1 MNSRPGKGVSKRFS
15 KGLDEANTAR
25 SSLRPTEKILASQ
38 RSNSV
43 QIKLDDDLQSLATV
57 LSKLDGPGA
66 DKEAVSQQLATVQ
79 QQVEQVRGENEELR
93 TFFQEALQEAERLK
107 HENEELRKLGED
119 AVLDQQLSK
128 ALQETDKLKLAAD
141 AYKKELLQQKVGEL
155 QAELAQTTKRLKV
168 AEEEKSALQGA
179 KGGRRDSFKRLEKQ
193 ASHQSLNGLAE
204 ENAASSASL
213 QTSTGERKD
222 LLARLQ
228 GPQGTRGDLDQLLAA
243 AAKVLQD
250 AETLETQLAEARSR
264 NAQLQGEVEKLND
277 TVFSKTFRAPS
288 AWAERE
294 VKYKM
299 EKKDWDTQ
307 VERLQ
312 GIINKL
318 TAENVEYRDNNKTQ
332 QFEVRIQELQQI
344 LKQTESS
351 KVTAERALHE
361 LQLDMRSQIEKYD
374 QLQEARRHQE
384 ALSEEGVTSMID
396 GFDRQQIGG
405 VQPRRTQTKGTA
417 KQAIS
422 ALMPDA
428 TSAEPSALQYIQER
442 IPHTHVQEVV
452 SDFDT
457 HHIGVQ
463 QPHASSQ
470 DETDTH
476 LHNQAVPDVTSQQ
489 PAHTLTATQDF
500 APHTSSSQQ
509 LPMQPHAST
518 PGAAHGQSAAQSAQP
533 QADVSGLLPTHS
545 QQEYDQSGVAVFP
558 QSQAGQLST
567 SSEASIPPAEH
578 QLPEEASVSAHEAAG
593 VFQHQGP
600 ASHTD
605 PDQASCS
612 GQSPQQQQLRVDASA
627 EVPSYTQLHADGAP
641 YTVRSSTNAR
651 QQQAKPSADPELPL
665 TAQMQAP
672 PGDAAGMPVGQQE
685 QHAGRSE
692 AADMPSDH
700 HQQQD
705 GVSKAAQ
712 ASSSQQVQTS
722 EESASQTS
730 ALQAAQ
736 HEHGHLDSQ
745 PGDDTAP
752 AQQRQDPAET
762 ASAFQGVAQQQ
773 PEADSVASVSQGD
786 RALTLEAAT
795 SSGVQQEGSDREAE
809 DRGAGFP
816 VGPLDE
822 DDSDTSSSEDDLL
835 TVKDAVTHIV
845 RSTRQSRANS
855 SEHLD
860 QLDHMEA
867 SPSDRSDPQTAA
879 DPLATVR
886 GVTFS
891 DAGHIS
897 LSGASSLP
905 PLATRRTPGGTKE
918 ASEMNGG
925 ATTERSESSEAWS
938 EERIRQLEEDKAAIE
953 RLWGEHAQENDI
965 GVLKFK
971 LAEFESRCEM
981 YEAQVTKMQRSLE
994 RGDDEKAKVEE
1005 QLAKAMALTAQG
1017 DKQGLAALRDRLSM
1031 VVTGRASKTSQL
1043 EERLKEAEEQ
1053 LQQSYRERARLEKQR
1068 AKLEQELASWSS
1080 KLGVNMDLSRAESL
1094 EPSEPSGS
1102 DKGERKLQHWKSS
1115 GSNIAGLNDG
1125 DMEVMRLREEN
1136 EALMDSLVRTKVEL
1150 AETEGEYL
1158 KTKRSLIRANEKLAG
1173 LSEKVDGLKLALSR
1187 AGVHNNSDSP
1197 SARSDTSTQPFGT
1210 PKSVQ
1215 AGTPRTEA
1223 MASVKF

>member
-1 MNSRPGKGVSKRFS
+1 MDSRPGKGVSKRFS
-15 KGLDEANTAR
+15 KRLDEANTAR
-25 SSLRPTEKILASQ
+25 SSLRPTEKILATQ

-43 QIKLDDDLQSLATV
+43 QIKLDDDLQSLATGV
-57 LSKLDGPGA
+57 SKLDGPGA

-79 QQVEQVRGENEELR
+79 QQIEQVRGENEELR

-155 QAELAQTTKRLKV
+155 QAELAQTAKRLKV

-179 KGGRRDSFKRLEKQ
+179 KGGRRDSFKRLDKQ
-193 ASHQSLNGLAE
+193 ASHQFPNGLAG

-213 QTSTGERKD
+213 QTSSGERKD

-228 GPQGTRGDLDQLLAA
+228 GPQQTRGDLDQLLVA

-318 TAENVEYRDNNKTQ
+318 TAENVGYRDNNKTQ
-332 QFEVRIQELQQI
+332 EFEVRIQELQQM

-361 LQLDMRSQIEKYD
+361 LQLDMRGQIEKYD

-384 ALSEEGVTSMID
+384 VLSEEGVTSMID
-396 GFDRQQIGG
+396 GFDRQQIG
-405 VQPRRTQTKGTA
+405 
-417 KQAIS
+417 
-422 ALMPDA
+422 DA
-428 TSAEPSALQYIQER
+428 TSAEPSALQHIQEAS
-442 IPHTHVQEVV
+442 PHTHVQEVV

-463 QPHASSQ
+463 QPHASPK
-470 DETDTH
+470 DEADTH
-476 LHNQAVPDVTSQQ
+476 LHNQPAPDVTSQQ
-489 PAHTLTATQDF
+489 FAHNLAATQDY

-509 LPMQPHAST
+509 LSMQPHASN
-518 PGAAHGQSAAQSAQP
+518 PGAGHDQSAAQSAQP
-533 QADVSGLLPTHS
+533 QAHVSDLLPTHS
-545 QQEYDQSGVAVFP
+545 QQQHNQSGVAVLP
-558 QSQAGQLST
+558 KSQAGQLP
-567 SSEASIPPAEH
+567 SSSAIGIPPAEH
-578 QLPEEASVSAHEAAG
+578 QLPEVASVSAQEAAG
-593 VFQHQGP
+593 AFQEQGP
-600 ASHTD
+600 ARHND
-605 PDQASCS
+605 PDQVSTS
-612 GQSPQQQQLRVDASA
+612 GQSPQQKQLRVDASA
-627 EVPSYTQLHADGAP
+627 EVPSYTQLHPDGAP
-641 YTVRSSTNAR
+641 HTVHSSTNAH
-651 QQQAKPSADPELPL
+651 QQQAGPSAEPDFPS
-665 TAQMQAP
+665 TVQMQAP
-672 PGDAAGMPVGQQE
+672 PNSAAGMPIVQQE
-685 QHAGRSE
+685 QHAGQSE
-692 AADMPSDH
+692 AAGMPSDH
-700 HQQQD
+700 QQHQA
-705 GVSKAAQ
+705 GVSAPAQ
-712 ASSSQQVQTS
+712 TASSQQVQTS

-736 HEHGHLDSQ
+736 HEPGHLDSKQ
-745 PGDDTAP
+745 SDATAA

-762 ASAFQGVAQQQ
+762 ASDIQGVNQQQLEANSVTSDAQQGG
-773 PEADSVASVSQGD
+773 S
-786 RALTLEAAT
+786 LTLEAAT
-795 SSGVQQEGSDREAE
+795 SPGVQQEGSETEAE
-809 DRGAGFP
+809 HRGAGFP

-822 DDSDTSSSEDDLL
+822 DDSETSSSEDDLL

-845 RSTRQSRANS
+845 RSTRHSRANS

-860 QLDHMEA
+860 QLDHKEA
-867 SPSDRSDPQTAA
+867 SPSGRSDPQTAA
-879 DPLATVR
+879 DPLAAVR

-905 PLATRRTPGGTKE
+905 PLTTRRAPGSSKD

-1094 EPSEPSGS
+1094 EPSEPSSS

-1173 LSEKVDGLKLALSR
+1173 LSEKVDGLKLALNK

-1223 MASVKF
+1223 MATVKF

>member
-1 MNSRPGKGVSKRFS
+1 MLNSHTLLGYVCGFHSLHVREAFDKINGMHQLISLWGQFSETVPVS
-15 KGLDEANTAR
+15 
-25 SSLRPTEKILASQ
+25 
-38 RSNSV
+38 
-43 QIKLDDDLQSLATV
+43 IKLDDDLQSLATGV
-57 LSKLDGPGA
+57 SKLDGPGA

-79 QQVEQVRGENEELR
+79 QQIEQVRGENEELR

-155 QAELAQTTKRLKV
+155 QAELAQTAKRLKV

-179 KGGRRDSFKRLEKQ
+179 KGGRRDSFKRLDKQ
-193 ASHQSLNGLAE
+193 ASHQFPNGLAG

-213 QTSTGERKD
+213 QTSSGERKD

-228 GPQGTRGDLDQLLAA
+228 GPQQTRGDLDQLLVA

-318 TAENVEYRDNNKTQ
+318 TAENVGYRDNNKTQ
-332 QFEVRIQELQQI
+332 EFEVRIQELQQM

-361 LQLDMRSQIEKYD
+361 LQLDMRGQIEKYD

-384 ALSEEGVTSMID
+384 VLSEEGVTSMID

-417 KQAIS
+417 KQAPS
-422 ALMPDA
+422 ALVPDA
-428 TSAEPSALQYIQER
+428 TSAEPSALQHIQEAS
-442 IPHTHVQEVV
+442 PHTHVQEVV

-457 HHIGVQ
+457 HHIG
-463 QPHASSQ
+463 
-470 DETDTH
+470 
-476 LHNQAVPDVTSQQ
+476 
-489 PAHTLTATQDF
+489 
-500 APHTSSSQQ
+500 
-509 LPMQPHAST
+509 
-518 PGAAHGQSAAQSAQP
+518 
-533 QADVSGLLPTHS
+533 
-545 QQEYDQSGVAVFP
+545 
-558 QSQAGQLST
+558 AGQLP
-567 SSEASIPPAEH
+567 SSSAIGIPPAEH
-578 QLPEEASVSAHEAAG
+578 QLPEVASVSAQEAAG
-593 VFQHQGP
+593 AFQEQGP
-600 ASHTD
+600 ARHND
-605 PDQASCS
+605 PDQ
-612 GQSPQQQQLRVDASA
+612 
-627 EVPSYTQLHADGAP
+627 
-641 YTVRSSTNAR
+641 
-651 QQQAKPSADPELPL
+651 
-665 TAQMQAP
+665 
-672 PGDAAGMPVGQQE
+672 
-685 QHAGRSE
+685 
-692 AADMPSDH
+692 
-700 HQQQD
+700 
-705 GVSKAAQ
+705 
-712 ASSSQQVQTS
+712 
-722 EESASQTS
+722 
-730 ALQAAQ
+730 
-736 HEHGHLDSQ
+736 
-745 PGDDTAP
+745 
-752 AQQRQDPAET
+752 
-762 ASAFQGVAQQQ
+762 QGG
-773 PEADSVASVSQGD
+773 S
-786 RALTLEAAT
+786 LTLEAAT
-795 SSGVQQEGSDREAE
+795 SPGVQQEGSETEAE
-809 DRGAGFP
+809 HRGAGFP

-822 DDSDTSSSEDDLL
+822 DDSETSSSEDDLL

-845 RSTRQSRANS
+845 RSTRHSRANS

-860 QLDHMEA
+860 QLDHKEA
-867 SPSDRSDPQTAA
+867 SPSGRSDPQTAA
-879 DPLATVR
+879 DPLAAVR

-905 PLATRRTPGGTKE
+905 PLTTRRAPGSSKD

-1094 EPSEPSGS
+1094 EPSEPSSS

-1173 LSEKVDGLKLALSR
+1173 LSEKLS
-1187 AGVHNNSDSP
+1187 HL
-1197 SARSDTSTQPFGT
+1197 Q
-1210 PKSVQ
+1210 
-1215 AGTPRTEA
+1215 
-1223 MASVKF
+1223 ML